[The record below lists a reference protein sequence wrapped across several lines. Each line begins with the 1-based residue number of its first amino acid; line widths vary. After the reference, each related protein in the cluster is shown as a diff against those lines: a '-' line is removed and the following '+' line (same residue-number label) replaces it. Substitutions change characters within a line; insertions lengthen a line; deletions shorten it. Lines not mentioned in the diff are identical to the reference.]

1 MVLSAFFGFYLM
13 IKALWVSSK
22 GVSSS
27 KIGDELALLQPA
39 SGQYFTLNQT
49 GAIVW
54 QLLEEPHST
63 DEIALAVA
71 EKYDI
76 SASECQDDIGEI
88 IVRLGDAGLVQKA

>member
-1 MVLSAFFGFYLM
+1 M
-13 IKALWVSSK
+13 IKALWVADK
-22 GVSSS
+22 DVSGSE
-27 KIGDELALLQPA
+27 IGDELALLQPA

-76 SASECQDDIGEI
+76 SASECQDDIGELI
-88 IVRLGDAGLVQKA
+88 ARLGDAELIRKA